1 METLLKHAV
10 RLGNSAG
17 VLLPKEWLGNEVRVT
32 LIEKPINIKQ
42 DILKIVEPFLDEVIG
57 IYITGSYARGEQ
69 KHDSD
74 IDILVITENKNKII
88 NLGKYHIIVVSLK
101 EIKKALEENII
112 TILPLLK
119 EAKSI
124 LNKSLLEE
132 LKKADISKDKLK
144 WHIDTSKSALKIV
157 KSLLNFEDNISEN
170 TGIVYS
176 LILRLREVYIAECL
190 LKDKD
195 YSTKGLMN
203 LLNKNFDKKVI
214 DNFFGIY
221 RAEKENR
228 KIKIKV
234 LKKDIEKLY
243 QIVNCMIKHQEEDLY
258 DKRQK
263 NQKSN

>member
-101 EIKKALEENII
+101 EIKKALEE
-112 TILPLLK
+112 K
-119 EAKSI
+119 ARKV
-124 LNKSLLEE
+124 LEE
-132 LKKADISKDKLK
+132 LEDKF
-144 WHIDTSKSALKIV
+144 V
-157 KSLLNFEDNISEN
+157 K
-170 TGIVYS
+170 
-176 LILRLREVYIAECL
+176 
-190 LKDKD
+190 
-195 YSTKGLMN
+195 
-203 LLNKNFDKKVI
+203 
-214 DNFFGIY
+214 
-221 RAEKENR
+221 
-228 KIKIKV
+228 
-234 LKKDIEKLY
+234 
-243 QIVNCMIKHQEEDLY
+243 
-258 DKRQK
+258 
-263 NQKSN
+263 